1 MIQSPDEVISFFN
14 PIIYSKPAVRNTYLT
29 VVDAV
34 LLEDVNR
41 IIKKYYTPENYKL
54 MISGDETALEKQLLE
69 LKPMRTF
76 TLKDLEMYTT
86 ATGQ

>member
-1 MIQSPDEVISFFN
+1 
-14 PIIYSKPAVRNTYLT
+14 
-29 VVDAV
+29 
-34 LLEDVNR
+34 
-41 IIKKYYTPENYKL
+41 